1 MFEIL
6 ERAADTGLWAAARI
20 QPWNRELVARRA
32 NVHGFSDWREVPELL
47 PVL

>member
-1 MFEIL
+1 MFEIP
-6 ERAADTGLWAAARI
+6 ERAADTGLCTAARI

>member
-1 MFEIL
+1 MFEIF
-6 ERAADTGLWAAARI
+6 ERAADTGLWTAARI

-32 NVHGFSDWREVPELL
+32 NVHGFSDWRGVPDLL